1 MLTEKLRS
9 IFRKENGPASHGA
22 SHAKAPAGSQP
33 GGAPSANAARI
44 IAAAANRKGGKKDT
58 LQTRQSRGLEQFFFN
73 IRDIVGL
80 SILDCAGAN
89 QDNIDFLINLGH
101 KVYSQDLVR
110 NLDDA
115 FGRDPAEQTNPS
127 RIEYFLKQNF
137 EYPPE
142 ALDGVLLWDSLQ
154 FMSPAL
160 LNATVERLYD
170 VMRPKAYLLAFFT
183 ATERAT
189 QVPSHAFRIAD
200 NKTIVLAERDVRAA
214 GQVFNNRNLEKLFG
228 KFESVKFFLTRESL
242 REVIVRR

>member
-1 MLTEKLRS
+1 MLPEKLRS
-9 IFRKENGPASHGA
+9 LFRRDSDPVSPASGSVSGTPA
-22 SHAKAPAGSQP
+22 RSVVSTSGIRKSTKKEAPQ
-33 GGAPSANAARI
+33 I
-44 IAAAANRKGGKKDT
+44 
-58 LQTRQSRGLEQFFFN
+58 RQSRGLEQFFFN
-73 IRDIVGL
+73 LRDVVGL

-89 QDNIDFLINLGH
+89 QDNINFLINLGH

-110 NLDDA
+110 NLDEA
-115 FGRDPAEQTNPS
+115 FDRDLAEQTNPS
-127 RIEYFLKQNF
+127 RIDYFLRQNL
-137 EYPPE
+137 EYPPDT
-142 ALDGVLLWDSLQ
+142 LDGVLLWDSLQ

-160 LNATVERLYD
+160 LNATVDRLYE

-189 QVPSHAFRIAD
+189 EVPSHSFRIAD
-200 NKTIVLAERDVRAA
+200 NKTIVLTERDIRPA

>member
-1 MLTEKLRS
+1 MLPEKLRS
-9 IFRKENGPASHGA
+9 LFRKETEAVSHGA
-22 SHAKAPAGSQP
+22 NSSGTVSSARSSLSPLSKKSGKKE
-33 GGAPSANAARI
+33 APS
-44 IAAAANRKGGKKDT
+44 
-58 LQTRQSRGLEQFFFN
+58 TRQSRGLEQFFFN
-73 IRDIVGL
+73 IRDVVGL

-89 QDNIDFLINLGH
+89 QDNINFLINLGH

-110 NLDDA
+110 NLDEA

-127 RIEYFLKQNF
+127 RIEYFLRQNF
-137 EYPPE
+137 DYPLDT
-142 ALDGVLLWDSLQ
+142 LDGVLLWDSLQ

-160 LNATVERLYD
+160 LNATVERLHE
-170 VMRPKAYLLAFFT
+170 VMRPKSYLLAFFT

-189 QVPSHAFRIAD
+189 EVPSHSFRIAD
-200 NKTIVLAERDVRAA
+200 NKTILLSERDIRQA

>member
-1 MLTEKLRS
+1 MARPV
-9 IFRKENGPASHGA
+9 G
-22 SHAKAPAGSQP
+22 GS
-33 GGAPSANAARI
+33 
-44 IAAAANRKGGKKDT
+44 NRKTGKKDT
-58 LQTRQSRGLEQFFFN
+58 VQTRQSRGLEQFFFN
-73 IRDIVGL
+73 IRDVVGL
-80 SILDCAGAN
+80 SVLDCAGAN

-115 FGRDPAEQTNPS
+115 FGRDPTEQTNPS
-127 RIEYFLKQNF
+127 RIDYFLKQNF
-137 EYPPE
+137 EYPSE

-154 FMSPAL
+154 FMSPPL

-170 VMRPKAYLLAFFT
+170 VMRPKSYLLAFFT
-183 ATERAT
+183 ATERVT
-189 QVPSHAFRIAD
+189 EVPSHTFRIAD
-200 NKTIVLAERDVRAA
+200 SKTIVLAERDMRAA